1 MKITL
6 DRTVPRTIVEIA
18 PVFFPPVLESADSV
32 PARGCV
38 QRLKAHQWLVAICND
53 DFLAIERFPDQL
65 RQMGFGLVDGS
76 LCHGPPNLA
85 RIFSQVNARGCSRG
99 SGFALAKREGSGQTR
114 QRHMAKRIKSL
125 IRGSK
130 REAKRYS
137 QRAYAGEITRTQV
150 DGPAAEA
157 FGATRS
163 PSAAEVVSA
172 GTASE
177 PPTID
182 REAQPDPISSA
193 PLAIRDVPSAFSG
206 EPLPARMLNEFVY
219 CPRLFYYEFVEG
231 VFVHNADTLRG
242 AAVHARVDTGSGAMP
257 AAKAHKAESEIPKP
271 DETEP
276 EIIHSRSVSLGSE
289 RLGVTAKIDLVEIR
303 ALPEAAG
310 AESGISNVKSQIP
323 SESPDLF
330 SQLEVCP
337 VDYKA
342 GAPRE
347 GDDGKEI
354 WDADK
359 MQLGLQCLLLRDN
372 GYVCNEGII
381 YYRAT
386 KQRVRLP
393 MTPELE
399 QWILRKIGEARACA
413 TGPIPPPLIDSP
425 KCPRCSLVTVC
436 LPDETRLLARS
447 ESQIAN
453 LKSQITEPAPRR
465 LIAPRDDARA
475 LYLNTPGLY
484 VGRSGE
490 VLQVKERKEL
500 IQEVRINDVSH
511 VALFG
516 NIQIS
521 TAAVQALCE
530 ADTPITYFSMGGWFY
545 GITRGHSLKNVF
557 TRVEQFRLARDPAFC
572 LQLSRTFVAG
582 KIRNQRTMLM
592 RNHLE
597 PPAQVLAKLK
607 NSAETARNA
616 NSLDELL
623 GVEGAAAS
631 FYFSQ
636 FNGMIKVED
645 ELAAEPPS
653 NSGAQLR
660 FNFDFNGRKR
670 RPPTDPVNALLS
682 LAYSLLA
689 KDCAIAALTVGFD
702 PYVGFYHQPRFG
714 RPALALDVMEEF
726 RPLIA
731 ESCVLTAI
739 NNRMISEKDF
749 VRAGRAVNL
758 NAAGR
763 RQFFVAYEARMNHLV
778 THPIFDYKVTY
789 RRALELQ
796 FRILARYLTGEI
808 KQYVPFMTR

>member
-1 MKITL
+1 M
-6 DRTVPRTIVEIA
+6 
-18 PVFFPPVLESADSV
+18 
-32 PARGCV
+32 AR
-38 QRLKAHQWLVAICND
+38 RLTSSN
-53 DFLAIERFPDQL
+53 R
-65 RQMGFGLVDGS
+65 R
-76 LCHGPPNLA
+76 
-85 RIFSQVNARGCSRG
+85 RGR
-99 SGFALAKREGSGQTR
+99 K
-114 QRHMAKRIKSL
+114 
-125 IRGSK
+125 SK
-130 REAKRYS
+130 RGAEDRLGDIPRS
-137 QRAYAGEITRTQV
+137 EIDAV
-150 DGPAAEA
+150 VAEA
-157 FGATRS
+157 FKTTKTVPVVKPIEIDTSAEKGAAR
-163 PSAAEVVSA
+163 PAV
-172 GTASE
+172 
-177 PPTID
+177 
-182 REAQPDPISSA
+182 A
-193 PLAIRDVPSAFSG
+193 PYQSAIRNQQSAIPA

-242 AAVHARVDTGSGAMP
+242 AAVHARVDTGCGAMP
-257 AAKAHKAESEIPKP
+257 AAQVDKSEIPKP
-271 DETEP
+271 DQTKP

-303 ALPEAAG
+303 ASPEAAG
-310 AESGISNVKSQIP
+310 AESEISNVKSQIP

-453 LKSQITEPAPRR
+453 LRSQITEPAPRR

-511 VALFG
+511 VGLFG

-557 TRVEQFRLARDPAFC
+557 TRVQQFRMAREPAFC
-572 LQLSRTFVAG
+572 VQLSRSFVAG

-616 NSLDELL
+616 TSLDELL
-623 GVEGAAAS
+623 GIEGAAAS

-636 FNGMIKVED
+636 FSGMIKVED
-645 ELAAEPPS
+645 ELAAEPPA
-653 NSGAQLR
+653 NAGAQLR

-758 NAAGR
+758 SAAGR

-808 KQYVPFMTR
+808 NQYVPFMTR